1 MSSGAFSVGEVFW
14 LLLLACSGGWVVC
27 LCWAGRV
34 ETVLMRLYWVDSV
47 YVIGLGSCGGVQL
60 RSQIWYLVA
69 GSLGRWLLWVAC
81 VAGFVGR
88 GGLVL

>member
-34 ETVLMRLYWVDSV
+34 ETVLMRLY
-47 YVIGLGSCGGVQL
+47 
-60 RSQIWYLVA
+60 
-69 GSLGRWLLWVAC
+69 
-81 VAGFVGR
+81 
-88 GGLVL
+88 

>member
-1 MSSGAFSVGEVFW
+1 MNTGAFSVGEVPW
-14 LLLLACSGGWVVC
+14 LLLLACGGRRVVC
-27 LCWAGRV
+27 LCGAWRV
-34 ETVLMRLYWVDSV
+34 AVVLMRWYWVNFG